1 MGAALAPERRAPASG
16 SDADF
21 SSAQAPRAVL
31 LGTSRHVTGILAP
44 ALREHGF
51 EVVQMPCGSRPERPA
66 VVVVEADC
74 AVELLRAVPD
84 LDTRG
89 PRPLVVAVTRWWN
102 ENETELRR
110 VADAVLHAPLR
121 RAEFAPVLAHLRAAV
136 HNDAHAAG
144 RRSLPAGT
152 L

>member
-1 MGAALAPERRAPASG
+1 MGAVLAPERRAPASG
-16 SDADF
+16 SDPGF
-21 SSAQAPRAVL
+21 SPPQAPRAVL
-31 LGTSRHVTGILAP
+31 LGTSRYVTGILAP

-51 EVVQMPCGSRPERPA
+51 EVVQVPCGSRLERPA

-74 AVELLRAVPD
+74 AVELLRAVPEPG
-84 LDTRG
+84 TPG

-121 RAEFAPVLAHLRAAV
+121 RAEFAPVLTQLKAV
-136 HNDAHAAG
+136 LHDAVPSTTHRSLAAG
-144 RRSLPAGT
+144 TR
-152 L
+152 